1 MNKEDI
7 VNYVINSPENANPNI
22 LRGMLNSL
30 LKENTGDFTTCTVT
44 IVNNSEDEIEFYL
57 PQIIENDVY
66 GDPSIILDAFSGGMQ
81 STDTFTCV
89 LYKGKALGSFI
100 FDSRPS
106 QGNVSTSGSISY
118 DYDANF
124 ITITGDGTIAIND

>member
-1 MNKEDI
+1 MPIIPIIRSNKG
-7 VNYVINSPENANPNI
+7 S
-22 LRGMLNSL
+22 GGGSS
-30 LKENTGDFTTCTVT
+30 DFTMCTVT
-44 IVNNSEDEIEFYL
+44 VINNSEDEIEFYL
-57 PQIIENDVY
+57 PQITEIDVY
-66 GDPSIILDAFSGGMQ
+66 GDPSIILDADSSGMQ

-118 DYDANF
+118 DYNANF
-124 ITITGDGTIAIND
+124 ITITGDGTLTIDH